1 MGDGHIMKIAE
12 LTVEEL
18 KALIDETVEA
28 KLEELMGDP
37 DYGLELRE
45 DVKERLRDSLAAVE
59 RGEKPVSV
67 EEVAARLGL
76 DL

>member
-1 MGDGHIMKIAE
+1 MKIAE

-45 DVKERLRDSLAAVE
+45 EVKERLRDSLAAVE
-59 RGEKPVSV
+59 RGEKPVSM
-67 EEVAARLGL
+67 EEVAVRLGL